1 MTNLSATLSTQSITQ
16 NSSGIFNTPSRD
28 MVLKEDNSATNTNTS
43 NVVPFPN
50 DYLGKER
57 NKTKEIGIQIVKTSN
72 TTVNNVDASYEDLII
87 YLQKAAEITETLNS
101 LNKFNN
107 YDASGGIHNKE
118 NLMLREAEDKVY
130 KVQKQ
135 FNLFKYYSLIW
146 MFSIVLIGLFLVLGI
161 LGVLSFFPSFTGII
175 ASIAGIIGAFLDWK
189 SKENENDF

>member
-16 NSSGIFNTPSRD
+16 NSSGIFNTSSRD

-57 NKTKEIGIQIVKTSN
+57 NKIKEIGIQIVKTSN
-72 TTVNNVDASYEDLII
+72 TTVNNVDASYEDLIL

-118 NLMLREAEDKVY
+118 NLMLREAE
-130 KVQKQ
+130 
-135 FNLFKYYSLIW
+135 
-146 MFSIVLIGLFLVLGI
+146 G
-161 LGVLSFFPSFTGII
+161 
-175 ASIAGIIGAFLDWK
+175 
-189 SKENENDF
+189 

>member
-1 MTNLSATLSTQSITQ
+1 M
-16 NSSGIFNTPSRD
+16 
-28 MVLKEDNSATNTNTS
+28 
-43 NVVPFPN
+43 
-50 DYLGKER
+50 
-57 NKTKEIGIQIVKTSN
+57 
-72 TTVNNVDASYEDLII
+72 
-87 YLQKAAEITETLNS
+87 
-101 LNKFNN
+101 
-107 YDASGGIHNKE
+107 
-118 NLMLREAEDKVY
+118 Y